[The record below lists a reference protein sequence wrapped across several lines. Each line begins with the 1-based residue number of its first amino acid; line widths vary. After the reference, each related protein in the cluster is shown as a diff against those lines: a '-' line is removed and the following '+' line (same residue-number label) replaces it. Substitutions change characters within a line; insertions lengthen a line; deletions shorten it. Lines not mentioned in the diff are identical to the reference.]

1 MNENKILYKSTN
13 YQCLLAI
20 RKQDTQLYYFFFNM
34 RKKLEYQLL
43 CRIKKKKKTQLKAQ
57 QNK

>member
-1 MNENKILYKSTN
+1 MLVNHQETRYTALF
-13 YQCLLAI
+13 
-20 RKQDTQLYYFFFNM
+20 FFFNM

-43 CRIKKKKKTQLKAQ
+43 YCRIKKKKNPQLKAQ